1 MSLVQPL
8 ARRLVTALAG
18 TAVAPHH
25 VVLTHTAMGLL
36 AAWLLAGESWFMWL
50 AAALLLQLKS
60 LLDNV
65 DGGLARATNRV
76 TRMGRYLDTL
86 MDLVVNA
93 ALFVALAQH
102 GPGWLALA
110 AFAALTLVLSAEF
123 NAMRRHLEE
132 HAPAGPAPLAEP
144 VPPGAD
150 PATLRLLEGAYGLIL
165 APQDRLFRRLD
176 EQLFARASGKAWS
189 VAAPLERQRWT
200 DRFSIATLVNL
211 GLTTQMLVLGTCAA
225 LGLPYAYVV
234 LVLLQVPYV
243 LLVQAA
249 RLRRYRA
256 AAGT

>member
-1 MSLVQPL
+1 MLLVQPL
-8 ARRLVTALAG
+8 ARRLVSALAR

-25 VVLTHTAMGLL
+25 VVLTHTAIGLL
-36 AAWLLAGESWFMWL
+36 AAWLLAGGSWLMWL

-65 DGGLARATNRV
+65 DGGLARATSRV

-93 ALFVALAQH
+93 ALFLALAQH

-110 AFAALTLVLSAEF
+110 AFAALTLVLSTEF
-123 NAMRRHLEE
+123 NVMRRHLEE
-132 HAPAGPAPLAEP
+132 HAQAATAPQAEA
-144 VPPGAD
+144 VPPGAH
-150 PATLRLLEGAYGLIL
+150 PSTLRLLEGAYALIL
-165 APQDRLFRRLD
+165 APQDRLLRRLD
-176 EQLFARASGKAWS
+176 ERLFARASGKPW
-189 VAAPLERQRWT
+189 AAATAAERRRWA

-211 GLTTQMLVLGTCAA
+211 GLTTQMFVLGTCAA

-243 LLVQAA
+243 LVVQAA
-249 RLRRYRA
+249 RVRRYRA
-256 AAGT
+256 AEVT